1 MESKS
6 DLESQKPTPQV
17 DFPHNSESE
26 DECALKP
33 VPSNAYGIPTWRK
46 CLILFIVSWMTLAVT
61 FSSTSLL
68 PATPDIATEFSTTS
82 EILNVTNAG
91 LLIAMGFSSFIW
103 GPITNLFGRRNAY
116 NAAILVFCACSA
128 GTAAAI
134 NLQMFIAMRILGGF
148 TGTFFMV
155 AGQTILAD
163 IFEPTVR
170 GTAVGCF
177 MIGSVSGPAIG
188 PCIGGIIVT
197 FAQWRIIYWLQFA
210 MNLLGLVLSLL
221 FVPSIQ
227 EKNRESNEPR
237 KLGTIIRMFNPMR
250 IFRQFV
256 YPNVFFACLTCGLLS
271 TFQYAFL
278 TSASSIFNPRFN
290 LTSPLVSGLFYLS
303 PGMGFLI
310 GSTVGGKLSDHAVK
324 KWIIKRNGV
333 RLPQDR
339 LNSGL
344 ATLFGVLPVATL
356 IYCWTLE
363 EEVGGMVVPI
373 IAAFFAGVGLLG
385 AFNGL
390 NTYSAEV
397 MPHARSEVISA
408 KYMVQ
413 YIFAAAAT
421 AVVEPVIS
429 AIGVGWTFTICVF
442 FAITGG
448 FLVLAITK
456 WGIDMQRCL
465 SSAKSQN
472 CRVLGQDLSDLRPHP
487 AIFVFCIV
495 EKPENKGIFQMA
507 RKRRALT
514 EEQEQERRES
524 QRRKFVAYLDQILA
538 ENQRLKERSITSAQ
552 VAETN
557 DPSQRTADVPDG
569 TGIQNPLIG
578 DRAWFH
584 RYDPSSPPIYIG
596 EAACSAFATR
606 FRRFLSG
613 NSTIPHIPRTQWE
626 REETIAAANEADVQW
641 PSLHHARLLVR
652 IAIHQIGHLYHLMMR
667 KSTLDKLEEI
677 YQTQDFDCVA
687 SKCKFFA
694 LFAFGQAY
702 SIRSEPNS
710 GSRVPGT
717 SYFARS
723 MGLVQILPE
732 RTSIIH
738 LETLLLLSLFSYY
751 LNRRHSAYVLIGN
764 AMRMGLTIG
773 LNHNI
778 LESQIID
785 PVERQ
790 HRIQIW
796 WTIYIFDRMWGSKM
810 GLPMQILDEDIHVDM
825 PSTISP
831 RWRHEEELSD
841 SEYMTAN
848 IKLARIVGETITKLY
863 SRRKY
868 RETFLQRVQK
878 LLKAL
883 KHWVET
889 LPESL
894 RLNMEDLE
902 SSKKPIVSLHM
913 AFNQCVILT
922 TRPTLLHLLM
932 TLSKKGK
939 PPITANNTSGAGT
952 ESESQEVSVSQPV
965 LTLSEAC
972 IHAARHSHSMI
983 LTRWINGSMPTFG
996 YFHAHYLFSSALI
1009 LAMSSF
1015 VPIGSPTDMTGFDS
1029 ALDLLRSMTE
1039 NGNLAAAE
1047 FYHNLE
1053 QVKVCLATYRVVR
1066 QGEGTA
1072 EVAAGGGVAPNTNA
1086 NASGNAL
1093 SGAGAGAL
1101 ALSGSSSDLAAAT
1114 SPFLNTLPLNPFISV
1129 SVSASA
1135 SIPLPLQTPTT
1146 HDMLASATTQP
1157 VHSHGI
1163 DPYTYPLRDTVSGYT
1178 TEMAFLEPTM
1188 QDFLA
1193 QSDIDLGLLHP
1204 VDTFFNEAEILY
1216 TCHGF

>member
-1 MESKS
+1 MESRP
-6 DLESQKPTPQV
+6 DLESQEPTPQV
-17 DFPHNSESE
+17 DSPHDSES
-26 DECALKP
+26 DDDLALKSQL
-33 VPSNAYGIPTWRK
+33 SNAYGIPTWRK

-68 PATPDIATEFSTTS
+68 PAIPEIATEFSTTS

-91 LLIAMGFSSFIW
+91 VMIAMGFSSFIW
-103 GPITNLFGRRNAY
+103 GPVTHLFGRRNAY
-116 NAAILVFCACSA
+116 NAAILVLCACSA

-134 NLQMFIAMRILGGF
+134 NLHMFIAMRILGGF

-177 MIGSVSGPAIG
+177 MVGSVGGPAIG
-188 PCIGGIIVT
+188 PFIGGIIVT
-197 FAQWRIIYWLQFA
+197 FSQWRIIYWLQFA
-210 MNLLGLVLSLL
+210 MTLLGLVLSLL

-227 EKNRESNEPR
+227 EKSRVIDSNKPW
-237 KLGTIIRMFNPMR
+237 KLCTVLSMFNPLR

-256 YPNVFFACLTCGLLS
+256 YPNIFLSCLTCGLLS
-271 TFQYAFL
+271 TSQYALL
-278 TSASSIFNPRFN
+278 TSARSIFNPRFN
-290 LTSPLVSGLFYLS
+290 LTTPLVGGLFYLS
-303 PGMGFLI
+303 PGIGFLI
-310 GSTVGGKLSDHAVK
+310 GSVVGGRLSDHAVK
-324 KWIIKRNGV
+324 KWILKRNGV

-344 ATLFGVLPVATL
+344 ATLFGVVPISTL
-356 IYCWTLE
+356 IYCWTLQ

-408 KYMVQ
+408 KYVVQ
-413 YIFAAAAT
+413 YLFAAAAM

-429 AIGVGWTFTICVF
+429 AIGVGWTFTIYQ
-442 FAITGG
+442 
-448 FLVLAITK
+448 L
-456 WGIDMQRCL
+456 
-465 SSAKSQN
+465 
-472 CRVLGQDLSDLRPHP
+472 
-487 AIFVFCIV
+487 
-495 EKPENKGIFQMA
+495 
-507 RKRRALT
+507 
-514 EEQEQERRES
+514 
-524 QRRKFVAYLDQILA
+524 LA

-552 VAETN
+552 VTEIT
-557 DPSQRTADVPDG
+557 DPSQRGPSRTADVPDG

-613 NSTIPHIPRTQWE
+613 NSAMPHIPRTQYE
-626 REETIAAANEADVQW
+626 REETIAAANEADIQW

-677 YQTQDFDCVA
+677 YQTQDFDCTA

-717 SYFARS
+717 SYFARA

-732 RTSIIH
+732 RTSVTH

-751 LNRRHSAYVLIGN
+751 LNRRHSAYILIGN

-778 LESQIID
+778 LESQLID

-831 RWRHEEELSD
+831 EWRHGEELSD

-868 RETFLQRVQK
+868 QETFLQRVQK

-932 TLSKKGK
+932 TLSKKSK
-939 PPITANNTSGAGT
+939 PANTANITSGIGIGIGT
-952 ESESQEVSVSQPV
+952 ESSSEDVSLSQPV

-1053 QVKVCLATYRVVR
+1053 QVKACLAVYRGAR
-1066 QGEGTA
+1066 QGDGSDEM
-1072 EVAAGGGVAPNTNA
+1072 AAGGVASNINA
-1086 NASGNAL
+1086 NASGNAP
-1093 SGAGAGAL
+1093 SRAGAL
-1101 ALSGSSSDLAAAT
+1101 ALSGPSDLATAT
-1114 SPFLNTLPLNPFISV
+1114 TPFLNSLPLNPST
-1129 SVSASA
+1129 ST
-1135 SIPLPLQTPTT
+1135 SIHPPSLIPTT
-1146 HDMLASATTQP
+1146 HDILATATTQHA
-1157 VHSHGI
+1157 HSHGI
-1163 DPYTYPLRDTVSGYT
+1163 NAYSYPPRDTVSGYT

-1204 VDTFFNEAEILY
+1204 VDTFFNEAENLY
-1216 TCHGF
+1216 TCHEF